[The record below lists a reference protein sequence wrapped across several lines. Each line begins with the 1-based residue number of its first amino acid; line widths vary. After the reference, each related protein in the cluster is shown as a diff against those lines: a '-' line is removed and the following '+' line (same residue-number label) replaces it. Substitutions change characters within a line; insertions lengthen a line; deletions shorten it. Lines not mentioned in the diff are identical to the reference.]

1 MAMKKTTPPPRPG
14 GTGAPRN
21 TSTALGSRKGTKV
34 RKITKVTKPLTK
46 STVRNPDAPKG
57 TGSGTSVKVI
67 TKNETFMKKDK
78 ARRDRTGMG
87 RPQNASSFSKGKTV
101 PSGPSATKYKS
112 DRSKT
117 ADQTVRGTSARYG
130 ASFAELRKR
139 DEMMRSAAGAKGS
152 KPTKVTPKKKAAP
165 APAPASKQK
174 RRIFAGRGGGMR
186 GGVAGSL
193 DSQIK

>member
-67 TKNETFMKKDK
+67 TKSETFMKKDK

-101 PSGPSATKYKS
+101 PSGPSTKYTS
-112 DRSKT
+112 DRSKA
-117 ADQTVRGTSARYG
+117 ADQTVRGTSARRG
-130 ASFAELRKR
+130 STFAELRER
-139 DEMMRSAAGAKGS
+139 DRALQSTQSKGG
-152 KPTKVTPKKKAAP
+152 KPSQKITPKKKTEP
-165 APAPASKQK
+165 KPKPKPK
-174 RRIFAGRGGGMR
+174 RRIFVGRGGGMR
-186 GGVAGSL
+186 GGAGGGGL
-193 DSQIK
+193 FDQIK

>member
-1 MAMKKTTPPPRPG
+1 MKKTTPPPRPG

-21 TSTALGSRKGTKV
+21 TSTALGTRKGTKV

-67 TKNETFMKKDK
+67 TKSETFMKKNK

-101 PSGPSATKYKS
+101 PSGPSTKYTYN
-112 DRSKT
+112 RS
-117 ADQTVRGTSARYG
+117 AAENQTVKGTSARYG
-130 ASFAELRKR
+130 SSFAELRER
-139 DEMMRSAAGAKGS
+139 DRALRSTQSKGG
-152 KPTKVTPKKKAAP
+152 KPSQKITPKKKAAP

-174 RRIFAGRGGGMR
+174 RRIFVGRGGGMR
-186 GGVAGSL
+186 GGVSGTL